1 MAVTPNKSGVFGRNA
16 TRQYTPGGVGNMQS
30 IHDFRF
36 STRNFAAAVFPSLTV
51 FFNTAPSPDFTV
63 DRYSAQNNLVDS
75 GQKWLIHQVSVA
87 IFPQAPYPPTATL
100 QDMVNVINLCAIR
113 FQISSKEYG
122 LFPLLDLPAGGGPNV
137 SGSQVAITAAAA
149 PGATSPYGITNGVAQ
164 RLKLALCQPL
174 EIQGNQAFYMELLGP
189 SATTFTLT
197 GPVTLRVELE
207 GEWFRPAA

>member
-1 MAVTPNKSGVFGRNA
+1 MATKSLFGKSA

-30 IHDFRF
+30 LHDFRF
-36 STRNFAAAVFPSLTV
+36 SSRLFTAVAFPTLTV

-63 DRYSAQNNLVDS
+63 DRYSAQNNLIDS
-75 GQKWLIHQVSVA
+75 GQKWVIHQLGVVV
-87 IFPQAPYPPTATL
+87 FPTLPAPPTATATDL
-100 QDMVNVINLCAIR
+100 INILNLCAVR

-122 LFPLLDLPAGGGPNV
+122 LFPLIDLPAGGGPNLG
-137 SGSQVAITAAAA
+137 GSQVAVTAAAA
-149 PGATSPYGITNGVAQ
+149 PGATSPYGITNGAPQ

-189 SATTFTLT
+189 SVSGFTLT
-197 GPVTLRVELE
+197 GPVTIRIELE